1 MSISW
6 DFPGGPVVKD
16 PPCIAGDVEI
26 PGQRFKIPLA
36 VGKLSLAATTTEP
49 EGHN

>member
-1 MSISW
+1 MSVSW

-16 PPCIAGDVEI
+16 LPCNAGDVEI
-26 PGQRFKIPLA
+26 PGQRIKIALA
-36 VGKLSLAATTTEP
+36 VGKLSPAATTTEP